1 MRIIAGKF
9 RSRQLKSIKGMAL
22 RPTSDKLR
30 ETLFNVLGELAVN
43 ARFMDLFAGSGAVGI
58 EALSRG
64 GREAIFVEKHPPTA
78 ALIKKN
84 LEALDIRSG
93 VRVVASDAVKALE
106 RLAKEP
112 FAANA
117 GIDILFLDPP
127 YAETQQYKTVLG
139 FLGDSNLLA
148 ENAVVIAEHQ
158 RSLDLPETFGKL
170 ERVRV
175 LRQGDAALS
184 FYRFRPPSLPERPR
198 SE

>member
-30 ETLFNVLGELAVN
+30 ETLFNILGGLVVD
-43 ARFMDLFAGSGAVGI
+43 ARFMDLFAGTGAVGI

-64 GREAIFVEKHPPTA
+64 AREAIFVEKHPPTA

-84 LEALDIRSG
+84 LEVLDIRTG
-93 VRVVASDAVKALE
+93 ARVVASDALKALE

-112 FAANA
+112 AASN
-117 GIDILFLDPP
+117 GVIDILFLDPP
-127 YAETQQYKTVLG
+127 YAEAEAYKTVLA
-139 FLGDSNLLA
+139 FLGGANLLT

>member
-30 ETLFNVLGELAVN
+30 ETLFNILGGLVVDT
-43 ARFMDLFAGSGAVGI
+43 RFMDLFAGTGAVGI

-64 GREAIFVEKHPPTA
+64 AREAIFVEKHPPTA

-84 LEALDIRSG
+84 LEVLDIRSG
-93 VRVVASDAVKALE
+93 ARVVASDALKALE

-112 FAANA
+112 AASN
-117 GIDILFLDPP
+117 GVIDILFLDPP
-127 YAETQQYKTVLG
+127 YAEAEGYKTVLA
-139 FLGDSNLLA
+139 FLGGANLLA

-175 LRQGDAALS
+175 LRQGDAALT

>member
-1 MRIIAGKF
+1 MRIIAGTF

-30 ETLFNVLGELAVN
+30 ETLFNILGELVVD
-43 ARFMDLFAGSGAVGI
+43 ARFMDLFAGTGAVGI

-64 GREAIFVEKHPPTA
+64 AREAIFVEKHQPTA

-84 LEALDIRSG
+84 LESLDIRSDA
-93 VRVVASDAVKALE
+93 RVVASDALKALE

-112 FAANA
+112 STENAAV
-117 GIDILFLDPP
+117 DILFLDPP
-127 YAETQQYKTVLG
+127 YAETEQYKSVLA
-139 FLGDSNLLA
+139 FLGDANLLA

-158 RSLDLPETFGKL
+158 RSLDLPETSGNL

-175 LRQGDAALS
+175 LRQGDAVLS
-184 FYRFRPPSLPERPR
+184 FFRFRPPSQPETSS